1 MKKILLVIL
10 SLVFITSLQ
19 AFDLGSLANSVT
31 SSDKKENSLI
41 SSIMST
47 LGVSN
52 AQAVGGVTA
61 LLSNATTKMSKE
73 DVGTLKKEVPEV
85 SSFLGDKSSTSSL
98 LSSIASNSTVQ
109 EQFKAL
115 GLDADMVSKY
125 TPIVLDYI
133 NSEAGESLMKIVKS
147 AL

>member
-1 MKKILLVIL
+1 
-10 SLVFITSLQ
+10 
-19 AFDLGSLANSVT
+19 
-31 SSDKKENSLI
+31 
-41 SSIMST
+41 MST